1 MNKEQLGQ
9 GANLLYDAYLKNTG
23 GQGFGPAGN
32 SLMDI
37 ILKRNLNIGL
47 GDRTNLG
54 FQFPK
59 GWDEEELRN
68 NPYGIH
74 LTYDF

>member
-1 MNKEQLGQ
+1 MTREQLGQ
-9 GANLLYDAYLKNTG
+9 SANFLYDAYLKNTG
-23 GQGFGPAGN
+23 GQGFGQTGN

-37 ILKRNLNIGL
+37 LLKRNLNIKL

-59 GWDEEELRN
+59 GWNEEEMRN
-68 NPYGIH
+68 NPYGIN